1 MLTETDERVL
11 RFLSKQE
18 RKTADVG
25 KNCFAG
31 GTARRAK
38 DTVLVAA
45 AHLRRMESRGL
56 VACRGKG
63 DRLVWRSLRDGG
75 GSGGAG
81 EMQGDL
87 GLDQ

>member
-11 RFLSKQE
+11 RFLSTAE
-18 RKTADVG
+18 RRTAEVG
-25 KNCFAG
+25 RNCFAG
-31 GTARRAK
+31 GTARQAK

-45 AHLRRMESRGL
+45 AHLRKMEARGL

-75 GSGGAG
+75 GSAGAG
-81 EMQGDL
+81 EIQGDL
-87 GLDQ
+87 GLEK